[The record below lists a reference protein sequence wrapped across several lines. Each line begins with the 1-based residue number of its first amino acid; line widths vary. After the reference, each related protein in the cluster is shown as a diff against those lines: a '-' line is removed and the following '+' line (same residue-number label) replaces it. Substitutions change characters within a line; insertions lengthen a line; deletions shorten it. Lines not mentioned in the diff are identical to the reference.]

1 MLNAIHTH
9 MYISMFVCVN
19 VVTRLRDALCV
30 GVNLTR
36 TPLEAPRIERAAWQV
51 KSNQRWQF
59 FFIRALI

>member
-1 MLNAIHTH
+1 
-9 MYISMFVCVN
+9 MFVCVN